1 MSLHFFA
8 NPRTIEETHSRN
20 NVSFSNV
27 YVIPK
32 IAMLI
37 QLSPALDHQPLHHL
51 LRHLCP
57 ARAQLHQ
64 RPQHDPHVCGNERRA
79 RGQHLR

>member
-8 NPRTIEETHSRN
+8 NPRTIEETHFRN
-20 NVSFSNV
+20 NLSFFDV
-27 YVIPK
+27 HVIPK

-51 LRHLCP
+51 LRHLLRACP
-57 ARAQLHQ
+57 DLHLRRLHHPLLRHHQ
-64 RPQHDPHVCGNERRA
+64 R
-79 RGQHLR
+79 